1 MSWSHQPFLLYF
13 SHAHI
18 DGTGILRFK
27 ANQSVGR
34 AMKKFRKEE
43 IVVQD
48 VAVHVKVLK
57 PGSINGGP
65 VDSSSPSIGSALTSS
80 NA

>member
-1 MSWSHQPFLLYF
+1 MVPAAIFALFLMRAY
-13 SHAHI
+13 I

-34 AMKKFRKEE
+34 AMKKFRREE

-57 PGSINGGP
+57 PGSVNGGP
-65 VDSSSPSIGSALTSS
+65 VDSSSPSSALTSS
-80 NA
+80 NASNA